1 MTAPSE
7 AGPKRARSVRP
18 DTYLFFLLS
27 FTLVVFLTHSAY
39 FDLPYFWDELGQ
51 FVPAALDIYHDGAW
65 IPHSTVPNAHPPGVM
80 AYLAAVWHIF
90 GYSIP
95 ATRSAMLLLASCA
108 SLVIFLL
115 AIQLSRGL
123 HGAPA
128 FAPALLLLLDPLF
141 YTQAMMAQ
149 LDMPAMLFSVLAL
162 LLFVQDRHRAAALA
176 CTALVLAKETGALL
190 PLVFVL
196 VLLAD
201 PPRSKFAAYYIAPFA
216 VLGVW
221 FFILWRTTGHL
232 FGDAGFTHYNLDY
245 ALNPVRASLRL
256 VRRLYYLFLA
266 DFRWVGTVAIA
277 LAWRKT
283 RIYSN
288 RAWRI
293 TGLFIGPHV
302 LMVSLLGGAELE
314 RYLLPVLPL
323 VYIAMGAGWS
333 VLRPMWRNTSIAVVS
348 VGLLVG
354 LVLNPPFP
362 FPFENN
368 LAMADFVEL
377 HQTAAQFLEKT
388 YPNRRIYTA
397 WPLTQ
402 ALRDPAFGYVK
413 TKQAPVE
420 TADLRYSTLRVIDPK
435 NVDVL
440 VLYSR
445 TWEPEW
451 GVLRFGIVE
460 RFLHRFYEYEPQM
473 NTAQV
478 REHFGL
484 IPVQRWTRR
493 GQWVEIYARPDSIPI
508 LTQPAARRSGSRGP
522 MQPRYIAGR
531 SLHS

>member
-7 AGPKRARSVRP
+7 AGLKIRRGVRS

-27 FTLVVFLTHSAY
+27 FTLIVFLTHAAY
-39 FDLPYFWDELGQ
+39 FGLPFFWDELGQ

-65 IPHSTVPNAHPPGVM
+65 IPHSTVPNAHAPGVM
-80 AYLAAVWHIF
+80 AYLAAVWDIF

-95 ATRSAMLLLASCA
+95 VTRAAMLLLASCA
-108 SLVIFLL
+108 SFFTFLL
-115 AIQLSRGL
+115 AIQLCRGL

-128 FAPALLLLLDPLF
+128 FAPALLLLIDPLF
-141 YTQAMMAQ
+141 YMQGMMAQ
-149 LDMPAMLFSVLAL
+149 LDMPAMLFTVLAL
-162 LLFVQDRHRAAALA
+162 MLFLQDRHPAAALA
-176 CTALVLAKETGALL
+176 CTALVLSKETGALL

-216 VLGVW
+216 VLAVW
-221 FFILWRTTGHL
+221 FFVLWRVTGHL
-232 FGDAGFTHYNLDY
+232 FGDAGFTHYNLGY
-245 ALNPVRASLRL
+245 ALNPARASLCL
-256 VRRLYYLFLA
+256 LRRIYYLFLA
-266 DFRWVGTVAIA
+266 DFRWAGTVAIA
-277 LAWRKT
+277 LAWKKT

-293 TGLFIGPHV
+293 TWLFIAAHV
-302 LMVSLLGGAELE
+302 LMVSVLGGAELE

-333 VLRPMWRNTSIAVVS
+333 VLRPIWRNASIAVVAA
-348 VGLLVG
+348 GLLAG
-354 LVLNPPFP
+354 LIFNPPFP

-368 LAMADFVEL
+368 LAMVDFVEL
-377 HQTAAQFLEKT
+377 QRTAAQFVEKT

-402 ALRDPAFGYVK
+402 ALRNPAFGYIN
-413 TKQAPVE
+413 TKLSPSE
-420 TADLRYSTLRVIDPK
+420 TGDLRYSTLRAVDPK
-435 NVDVL
+435 DVDVL

-451 GVLRFGIVE
+451 GVLRFGAVE

-484 IPVQRWTRR
+484 VPIQRWTRR
-493 GQWVEIYARPDSIPI
+493 GQWVEIYSRVPI
-508 LTQPAARRSGSRGP
+508 
-522 MQPRYIAGR
+522 
-531 SLHS
+531 

>member
-7 AGPKRARSVRP
+7 ARLNRERGVRT
-18 DTYLFFLLS
+18 DTYLFFLLA
-27 FTLVVFLTHSAY
+27 FTLIVFLTHAVY

-65 IPHSTVPNAHPPGVM
+65 IPHSAVPNAHAPGVM
-80 AYLAAVWHIF
+80 AYLAAVWDIF

-95 ATRSAMLLLASCA
+95 ATRMAMLLMASCA
-108 SLVIFLL
+108 SFFTFLL
-115 AIQLSRGL
+115 AIQLCRGL

-128 FAPALLLLLDPLF
+128 FAPALLLVADPLF
-141 YTQAMMAQ
+141 FTQAMMAQ
-149 LDMPAMLFSVLAL
+149 LDMPAMLFTVLAL
-162 LLFVQDRHRAAALA
+162 LLFFEDRHPAAALA
-176 CTALVLAKETGALL
+176 CTALVLAKETGVLL
-190 PLVFVL
+190 PLVLVL

-216 VLGVW
+216 VLAVW
-221 FFILWRTTGHL
+221 FLVLWRVTGHL
-232 FGDAGFTHYNLDY
+232 FGDAGFTHYNLGY
-245 ALNPVRASLRL
+245 ALNPARASLCFL
-256 VRRLYYLFLA
+256 RRIYYLFLA
-266 DFRWVGTVAIA
+266 DFRWVGTLAVA
-277 LAWRKT
+277 LAWKKT

-293 TGLFIGPHV
+293 TGLFISAHV

-333 VLRPMWRNTSIAVVS
+333 VLRPMWRNASIAVVAAGLI
-348 VGLLVG
+348 VGA
-354 LVLNPPFP
+354 VLNPPFP

-368 LAMADFVEL
+368 LAMVDFVEL
-377 HQTAAQFLEKT
+377 QRTAAQFLEKT
-388 YPNRRIYTA
+388 YPNGRIYTA

-402 ALRDPAFGYVK
+402 ALSNPAFGYVDAK
-413 TKQAPVE
+413 LSPAE
-420 TADLRYSTLRVIDPK
+420 TGDLRYSTLRAVDPK
-435 NVDVL
+435 DVDVL

-451 GVLRFGIVE
+451 GVLRFEAVE
-460 RFLHRFYEYEPQM
+460 RLLRRFYEYEPQM

-484 IPVQRWTRR
+484 IPVERWTRR
-493 GQWVEIYARPDSIPI
+493 GQWVEIY
-508 LTQPAARRSGSRGP
+508 SRF
-522 MQPRYIAGR
+522 
-531 SLHS
+531 